1 MSMNIDIAK
10 PFSLFPYWKA
20 NEVQVLD
27 KANGEE
33 YSTDELV
40 GNFYQCPLHLRWE
53 DEPDEALW
61 TLPIDP
67 VISVQGGNTIV
78 RSNVLKQEAGRS
90 HKRGSIKE
98 VWSQDDYEIKIAG
111 FVQAG
116 DGDMP
121 AEDILR
127 LRAYCEERKTIYVE
141 NDLLELF
148 DITRIVISKYSFDH
162 TPGRENQ
169 QFSIQAYS
177 DDDFELVL

>member
-10 PFSLFPYWKA
+10 PFSLFPYWKD
-20 NEVQVLD
+20 NEVPVLD
-27 KANGEE
+27 KANVGM
-33 YSTDELV
+33 YSSDELV
-40 GNFYQCPLHLRWE
+40 GNFFQCPLRLRWE
-53 DEPDEALW
+53 DEKEWW

-67 VISVQGGNTIV
+67 VMSVQGGNTIV

-111 FVQAG
+111 FLQDG
-116 DGDMP
+116 DGDIP
-121 AEDILR
+121 AEDLLR
-127 LRAYCEERKTIYVE
+127 LRAYCEERKTILVE
-141 NDLLELF
+141 SDLLELF